1 MGFNDQG
8 FRRVGIE
15 VSVNDIVK
23 VVGITKGGFYHY
35 FNSKDELFSH
45 VVEDFINRYLQMF
58 LAFYRDDTF
67 IY

>member
-1 MGFNDQG
+1 
-8 FRRVGIE
+8 